1 MRAPTINSSTEDERR
16 AYVNEQWRCLHNC
29 ELCGKCSILK
39 GIDAEIAYSDYI
51 DGRREYMDITFE
63 IRNINY

>member
-16 AYVNEQWRCLHNC
+16 TYVNEQWRCLHNC

-39 GIDAEIAYSDYI
+39 GRDAEIAYSDYI